1 MSDTDEQKLERM
13 LRSRPFEPAGADLEE
28 RIILKAQGIPQHQA
42 ITLTAWVRR
51 LFAESH
57 LPQPAYV
64 MAVTLIAGVLIGLYA
79 PIHTTSSDSDPVD
92 AQSFLYL
99 DEGPL

>member
-1 MSDTDEQKLERM
+1 MSDTDEQELERM
-13 LRSRPFEPAGADLEE
+13 LRSRRFEPAGADLEE
-28 RIILKAQGIPQHQA
+28 RIILKAQRIPQNQA

-51 LFAESH
+51 LFAEFH

-79 PIHTTSSDSDPVD
+79 PNHTTISDPDPVD
-92 AQSFLYL
+92 TESFLYP